1 MDGENTMSEEFD
13 IRDQFEHYTHVGIA
27 VRDMDRYVKRMTEAF
42 GYKVANYGQTPDSPD
57 KRYNGEYEDFAFKL
71 AFIYRGDQMLE
82 LLEPIRGRNVIS
94 EYLEK
99 CGEGLHHFN
108 YNVHHYDEVVAHM
121 KEQGYNMIMEG
132 TSFRHPGHRWC
143 YFDTMD
149 DFGYDIELFELYEGE
164 E

>member
-1 MDGENTMSEEFD
+1 MSETFD
-13 IRDQFEHYTHVGIA
+13 IREQFQHYTHVGIA
-27 VRDMDRYVKRMTEAF
+27 VRDAEKYAKMMHDVF
-42 GYKVANYGQTPDSPD
+42 GYEVANFGQTPDSPD

-82 LLEPIRGRNVIS
+82 LLEPLRGRNVIS

-108 YNVHHYDEVVAHM
+108 YNVHHYDEVCEHLKA
-121 KEQGYNMIMEG
+121 QGYNMIMEG
-132 TSFRHPGHRWC
+132 TSFRHPGHRWS

>member
-1 MDGENTMSEEFD
+1 MSEKFD

-27 VRDMDRYVKRMTEAF
+27 VRDLDKYVKLMTEVL
-42 GYKVANYGQTPDSPD
+42 GYTVANYGQTPDSPD

-94 EYLEK
+94 EYLDR

-108 YNVHHYDEVVAHM
+108 YNVHHYTEVLEHL
-121 KEQGYNMIMEG
+121 KSKGYKIIMEG
-132 TSFRHPGHRWC
+132 TSFRVPGARWA
-143 YFDTMD
+143 YIDTMD
-149 DFGYDIELFELYEGE
+149 DFGFDVELFELKDE